1 VRLADEWKAEE
12 KFAFHPLAEKE
23 KRRLTRYAKQDLANR
38 KIGRNTNKLILPNHK
53 KNKKL
58 RSLKIMST
66 SISILGNTGRDVEL
80 RYTPQGTAVASFSIA
95 SNSVRN
101 TAQGKQKK
109 TDWYNV
115 SAFGRQAETL
125 AKYLTKGSQ
134 ILVRGKL
141 SFNPWLSRDGEARVS
156 AEVVMQDFEFAG
168 GNAAKAIGEA
178 REEAIPAEENDQAF
192 GRENISTEDA
202 EDERAEIMAAV
213 HEMDVTDEAF
223 AGQF

>member
-1 VRLADEWKAEE
+1 
-12 KFAFHPLAEKE
+12 
-23 KRRLTRYAKQDLANR
+23 
-38 KIGRNTNKLILPNHK
+38 
-53 KNKKL
+53 
-58 RSLKIMST
+58 MST

-125 AKYLTKGSQ
+125 AKYLTKGAS

-141 SFNPWLSRDGEARVS
+141 TFNPWLSRDGEPRVS
-156 AEVVMQDFEFAG
+156 ADVVMQDFEFAG
-168 GNAAKAIGEA
+168 GSAAKTVQEA
-178 REEAIPAEENDQAF
+178 RDEAIPAQENNQVAAAEEIA
-192 GRENISTEDA
+192 EDA
-202 EDERAEIMAAV
+202 EERAEMLAATRD
-213 HEMDVTDEAF
+213 MDSPDEVF
-223 AGQF
+223 AGQY

>member
-1 VRLADEWKAEE
+1 
-12 KFAFHPLAEKE
+12 
-23 KRRLTRYAKQDLANR
+23 
-38 KIGRNTNKLILPNHK
+38 
-53 KNKKL
+53 
-58 RSLKIMST
+58 MST

-80 RYTPQGTAVASFSIA
+80 RYTPQGVAVASFSIA
-95 SNSVRN
+95 SNTVRN

-141 SFNPWLSRDGEARVS
+141 TFNPWLSRDGEPRVS
-156 AEVVMQDFEFAG
+156 ADVVMQDFEFAG
-168 GNAAKAIGEA
+168 VSAAKATGEA
-178 REEAIPAEENDQAF
+178 RDEEIPVKENNQHFASEEVA
-192 GRENISTEDA
+192 EDA
-202 EDERAEIMAAV
+202 EERAEMLAAV
-213 HEMDVTDEAF
+213 HEMDAGDEAF

>member
-1 VRLADEWKAEE
+1 
-12 KFAFHPLAEKE
+12 
-23 KRRLTRYAKQDLANR
+23 
-38 KIGRNTNKLILPNHK
+38 
-53 KNKKL
+53 
-58 RSLKIMST
+58 MST

-95 SNSVRN
+95 SNSIRN

-134 ILVRGKL
+134 ILVRGRL
-141 SFNPWLSRDGEARVS
+141 TFNPWLSRDGEARVS
-156 AEVVMQDFEFAG
+156 AEVVLQDFEFAG
-168 GNAAKAIGEA
+168 GSASKAVHEAA
-178 REEAIPAEENDQAF
+178 EETIPAQENSQIMASQ
-192 GRENISTEDA
+192 EVAEDA
-202 EDERAEIMAAV
+202 EEKAEMMAA
-213 HEMDVTDEAF
+213 HEMDFSDEAF